1 MSQESALLCY
11 IKALRVFDVVMV
23 VGLVRPPPSCCFW
36 AVGAPSGVEEAEP
49 EVGLLGEVLEVEK
62 VGDEVPPDQNVL
74 AATPAAADASALAA
88 AKQKHCVSRRLTIV
102 HKH

>member
-23 VGLVRPPPSCCFW
+23 VGLVRPPPSSCRCRA

-49 EVGLLGEVLEVEK
+49 EVK
-62 VGDEVPPDQNVL
+62 VARWQNL
-74 AATPAAADASALAA
+74 NPSFP
-88 AKQKHCVSRRLTIV
+88 
-102 HKH
+102 